1 MKYVILLGDGMAD
14 YPLRELGGKTPLAF
28 ARTPYMDYI
37 ASEGTLGL
45 VDTIPPGF
53 PPGSDIANLSILG
66 YDPRKYYTGRGP
78 LEAASMGVQLGPDD
92 VAFRCNLVT
101 IGVGE
106 NPAMEDFTS
115 GHITSPEAR
124 QIIDDL
130 HREIST
136 AEFQFYPGV
145 SYRHLLVWRHGKEFL
160 KTTPPHDITGKLVKD
175 YLPQGDGA
183 LEINN
188 LMERCQ
194 GILLDHPVNRLR
206 LSEGKKPATSVWL
219 WGQGRAPRIVQLTK
233 KYHLTGGIISAV
245 DLLRGIGALAGLK
258 AIHVEGA
265 TGYTDTNYAGKAEKA
280 LEALEELDFVFVHV
294 EAPDEMGHEGNIEGK
309 IQAIEDFD
317 EKIVGTVLKGLDS
330 LCPFRVMVLSDHL
343 TPISLMTHSPE
354 PPPFAVLASVAG
366 ENRRSALAFS
376 ETSAEDTGILF
387 SPGYLLMEA
396 FIKYWRGRGLIE
408 EKSR

>member
-28 ARTPYMDYI
+28 ARTPYMDYV

-45 VDTIPPGF
+45 VDTIPSGF
-53 PPGSDIANLSILG
+53 SPGSDIANLSILG

-78 LEAASMGVQLGPDD
+78 LEAASQGVQLGVDD

-101 IGVGE
+101 IGAGE

-130 HREIST
+130 HRELGT

-145 SYRHLLVWRHGKEFL
+145 GYRHLLVWRDGKESL

-175 YLPQGDGA
+175 YLPEGDGA
-183 LEINN
+183 QEINN
-188 LMERCQ
+188 LMQRSRET
-194 GILLDHPVNRLR
+194 LLDHPVNRLR
-206 LSEGKKPATSVWL
+206 LSEGRKPATSIWL
-219 WGQGRAPRIVQLTK
+219 WGQGRAPRIIQLTK

-245 DLLRGIGALAGLK
+245 DLLRGIGTLAGLEV
-258 AIHVEGA
+258 IHVEGA
-265 TGYTDTNYAGKAEKA
+265 TGYTDTNYLGKAEAA
-280 LEALEELDFVFVHV
+280 LKTLKELDFIFVHV
-294 EAPDEMGHEGNIEGK
+294 EAPDEMGHEGNMEGK

-317 EKIVGTVLKGLDS
+317 EKIVGIVLKELDS
-330 LCPFRVMVLSDHL
+330 LRPFRMMVASDHP

-354 PPPFAVLASVAG
+354 PTPFAVLSSVAG
-366 ENRRSALAFS
+366 ENRRSASAFS

-396 FIKYWRGRGLIE
+396 FIKNWREFIG

>member
-28 ARTPYMDYI
+28 ARTPYMDYV

-45 VDTIPPGF
+45 VDTIPSGF
-53 PPGSDIANLSILG
+53 SPGSDIANLSILG

-78 LEAASMGVQLGPDD
+78 LEAASQGVQLGVDD

-101 IGVGE
+101 IGAGE

-130 HREIST
+130 HRELGT

-145 SYRHLLVWRHGKEFL
+145 GYRHLLVWRDGKESL
-160 KTTPPHDITGKLVKD
+160 KTTPPHDITGKLVKN
-175 YLPQGDGA
+175 YLPEGDGA
-183 LEINN
+183 QEINN
-188 LMERCQ
+188 LMRRSRET
-194 GILLDHPVNRLR
+194 LLDHPVNRLR
-206 LSEGKKPATSVWL
+206 LSEGKKPATSIWL
-219 WGQGRAPRIVQLTK
+219 WGQGRAPRIIQLTK

-245 DLLRGIGALAGLK
+245 DLLRGIGTLAGLEV
-258 AIHVEGA
+258 IHVEGA
-265 TGYTDTNYAGKAEKA
+265 TGYTDTNYLGKAEAA
-280 LEALEELDFVFVHV
+280 LKTLKGLDFIFVHV
-294 EAPDEMGHEGNIEGK
+294 EAPDEMGHEGNMEGK

-317 EKIVGTVLKGLDS
+317 EKIVGIVLKGLDS
-330 LCPFRVMVLSDHL
+330 LRPFRMMVASDHP

-354 PPPFAVLASVAG
+354 PTPFAVLSSVAG
-366 ENRRSALAFS
+366 ENRRSASAFS

-396 FIKYWRGRGLIE
+396 FIKNWREFIG